1 MTYNPLSPKAGVG
14 SERNRLLFFYIL
26 AESVFL
32 PGGGL
37 TLKIKTGSKL
47 DTEF

>member
-1 MTYNPLSPKAGVG
+1 MTYNPLSPKSGVDF
-14 SERNRLLFFYIL
+14 ERSRLLFFYIL